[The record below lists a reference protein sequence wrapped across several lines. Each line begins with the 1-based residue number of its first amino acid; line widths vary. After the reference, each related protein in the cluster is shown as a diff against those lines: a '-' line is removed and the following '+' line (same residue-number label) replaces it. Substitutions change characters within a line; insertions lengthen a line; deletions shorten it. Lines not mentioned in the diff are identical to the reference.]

1 MDIAKTRIGDTEIL
15 RVLAISYRSLRT
27 PKNRSNPGFANPP
40 KLEVARP
47 GWKGDARIAKQ
58 CVFFANLAQG
68 ASDCVASAI
77 SDNQSSRPTTAE
89 RGIALLPGPRRYRG
103 A

>member
-40 KLEVARP
+40 KLDKKANRLARSSPIRTTRHLMNSLILVAR
-47 GWKGDARIAKQ
+47 
-58 CVFFANLAQG
+58 
-68 ASDCVASAI
+68 
-77 SDNQSSRPTTAE
+77 
-89 RGIALLPGPRRYRG
+89 GPRAARLHRRASTINAG
-103 A
+103 DGLPSGRSLDL